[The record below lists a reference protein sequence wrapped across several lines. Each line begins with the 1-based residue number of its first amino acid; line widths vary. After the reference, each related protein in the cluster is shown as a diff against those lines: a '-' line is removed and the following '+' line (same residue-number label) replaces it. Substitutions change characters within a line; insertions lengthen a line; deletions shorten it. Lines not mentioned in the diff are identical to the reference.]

1 MTTSTERGFTLLE
14 VMVSSVILVPI
25 LLAILATR
33 DVVGITMNTN
43 ERRADVGDH
52 LRRVARRV
60 RKIARP
66 GLISSVRV
74 KANQDDI
81 DEAEAAEL
89 LRQTENPLDPP
100 IHIPVLGEWV
110 SPNEDD
116 PRPNVQFVAA
126 DGKLALNASAT
137 TTPRSLEFEL
147 DPGEVD
153 NDVDDDGDG
162 LVDEGKLYFRYESSA
177 FVLLDNVES
186 CAFAM
191 RRGVLVMCLQVARTD
206 ARGRI
211 HRASTE
217 QRILL
222 RNN

>member
-1 MTTSTERGFTLLE
+1 MTERGFTLLE

-66 GLISSVRV
+66 GLISSARV
-74 KANQDDI
+74 KANQGDI

-89 LRQTENPLDPP
+89 IRQTENPLDPP
-100 IHIPVLGEWV
+100 IYIPTLGEWIA
-110 SPNEDD
+110 PKEDD
-116 PRPNVQFVAA
+116 PRPNIQFVAA
-126 DGKLALNASAT
+126 DGRLALNASAT
-137 TTPRSLEFEL
+137 TTSRSLEFEL

-153 NDVDDDGDG
+153 NDKDDDGDG
-162 LVDEGKLYFRYESSA
+162 LVDEGKLYFRYETSSY
-177 FVLLDNVES
+177 VLLDNVEA
-186 CAFAM
+186 CTFAM
-191 RRGVLVMCLQVARTD
+191 RQGMLMLFVQVARHD

-211 HRASTE
+211 HRASTQ
-217 QRILL
+217 QRILM